1 MRVASL
7 VIPPGPGHVRTA
19 RLLAASVARQCGFTS
34 EVVEDVRLAV
44 SEACLLHLG
53 VAQPLHV
60 DFDAD
65 DEALVIAVGPSA
77 LPSVAEP
84 DSQLAMTLLRALVP
98 GLEVGDDGL
107 RMTWPVAA
115 G

>member
-7 VIPPGPGHVRTA
+7 VIPPGPGHIRTA
-19 RLLAASVARQCGFTS
+19 RLLAASVARQSGFTS

-53 VAQPLHV
+53 LAQPIHV

-65 DEALVIAVGPSA
+65 DDALVVGVGPSA

-84 DSQLAMTLLRALVP
+84 ESQLAMTLLRAIVP
-98 GLEVGDDGL
+98 ILELGDDGL
-107 RMTWPVAA
+107 QMTWPV
-115 G
+115 GSD